1 VQIEL
6 VRGDITREQVDAV
19 VNAANTG
26 LRGGGGVDGAIHRAA
41 GPTLAEECRKIRD
54 RQGGCPTG
62 EAVITSAGNMVA
74 TYVIHT
80 PGPVWRG
87 GDNGET
93 ELLRNC
99 YANCLRVAEENGVT
113 TIAFPSISTGVYR
126 YPIEQAVKI
135 AFAAVQEHAITA
147 QQVQLVR
154 FVLFSDHDYQV
165 YANEHRSRCL

>member
-1 VQIEL
+1 MQIEL

-62 EAVITSAGNMVA
+62 EAVITDAGNMAA

-87 GDNGET
+87 GDNGEAD
-93 ELLRNC
+93 LLKNC
-99 YANCLRVAEENGVT
+99 YANCLRLAEKNGVAS
-113 TIAFPSISTGVYR
+113 IAFPSVSTGIYG

-135 AFAAVQEHAITA
+135 AFDAVQEHAMTA
-147 QQVQLVR
+147 QHVQLVR

-165 YANEHRSRCL
+165 YANEHQSRCL